1 MSSWT
6 TNVISNFIDSQKG
19 IILVKYENLIRVN
32 SNNGPSTSFEYD
44 GNKKHNNSNNGP
56 STSFEYKENKE
67 HYNNSNNGPGTPFD
81 YTDHIKMN
89 SFDLIEHE
97 NDNNSNSGPSTP
109 FECAKH
115 RNFHSRF
122 APILQFCNKF
132 FEI

>member
-6 TNVISNFIDSQKG
+6 LNVISNFSDSQKS

-32 SNNGPSTSFEYD
+32 SNDGPCTSFEYD
-44 GNKKHNNSNNGP
+44 GNEKHNNSNNGP
-56 STSFEYKENKE
+56 S
-67 HYNNSNNGPGTPFD
+67 TPFD

-109 FECAKH
+109 FECARH

-122 APILQFCNKF
+122 APILQFCNNFLKSKQMF
-132 FEI
+132 LKCLLVLT